1 MNRDIKIP
9 CVIIL
14 ISEIMDRRR
23 YLKGVVLGA
32 GTAGLSGCL
41 GGNDSTSNSSGG
53 NGSGSGGSGGNGSS
67 GGSGGGATQI
77 AIISSPAGF
86 GDNAFNDNAL
96 MGLKDAS
103 DNYNIKVNQ
112 VEETD
117 PSNYESVQANLA
129 QEGSYGVIVLVASEH
144 LNALEQN
151 ASDYPD
157 QNWMLINDYVDQPNV
172 SGWIAANNQMSFL
185 AGVLAGTMT
194 TEQLD
199 HKGGSTTPNTAQV
212 GFVGGQDTNFINTYE
227 RSYAEGAQWV
237 NENVKVNAG
246 YAGSFS
252 DASAAANI
260 ANSQY
265 DNGADIIYHA
275 ASAAGTGVF
284 SAAQN
289 KGRFAVGVD
298 VDQSQTQP
306 DYKDVIIGSGV
317 KHLNE
322 STQTVAEAAAQ
333 GKFKSVTGQ
342 NRLTIDNKGVDVV
355 IGKAFKN
362 NLPDVISKKI
372 DQAKKGLSNG
382 DIELSCGPTGC

>member
-1 MNRDIKIP
+1 
-9 CVIIL
+9 
-14 ISEIMDRRR
+14 MDRRT
-23 YLKGVVLGA
+23 YLKGVVVGTGTVGLA
-32 GTAGLSGCL
+32 GCM
-41 GGNDSTSNSSGG
+41 GGGGGSGG
-53 NGSGSGGSGGNGSS
+53 NGSGGNGSGGNGSS
-67 GGSGGGATQI
+67 GGGGNASNGNASSGGGGGGGGDPTQV
-77 AIISSPAGF
+77 AIVSSPAGF
-86 GDNAFNDNAL
+86 GDGAFNDNAL
-96 MGLKDAS
+96 LGLNDAS
-103 DNYNIKVNQ
+103 KNNNIEVNQ

-117 PSNYESVQANLA
+117 PSNYESVQSNLA
-129 QEGSYGVIVLVASEH
+129 QEGSYDLIVLVASEH

-151 ASDYPD
+151 APDYPD

-194 TEQLD
+194 TEQLNHD
-199 HKGGSTTPNTAQV
+199 GSSTTPDSAQV
-212 GFVGGQDTNFINTYE
+212 GFVGGEDTNFISTYE
-227 RSYAEGAQWV
+227 QSYKEGAQWV
-237 NENVKVNAG
+237 NEDVSVNTG

-275 ASAAGTGVF
+275 ASAAGAGVF

-298 VDQSQTQP
+298 VDQSKTAS
-306 DYKDVIIGSGV
+306 DYQDVIIGSAV

-322 STQTVAEAAAQ
+322 STQTVAEAVAN
-333 GKFKSVTGQ
+333 GNFESVTGENQ
-342 NRLTIDNKGVDVV
+342 LTIENQGVDIT
-355 IGKAFKN
+355 IGQAFTDS
-362 NLPDVISKKI
+362 LPDVVNEQIE
-372 DQAKKGLSNG
+372 QAKQGLSNG